1 MIYALVVV
9 VVGFGVAL
17 FGIIYTIGQGAARRA
32 RERADRVIVSEGLA
46 AVASY
51 SVNLLGSTS
60 IARGGV
66 RGVGVLVVTADAVEF
81 RLGYGSTAISIPRSS
96 IVEVAIGK
104 SFRIKGK
111 IRRYRRSVV
120 LTLRW
125 TDADA
130 LQTTGFGTRQANEI
144 ASRLP

>member
-9 VVGFGVAL
+9 IVGFGLAL
-17 FGIIYTIGQGAARRA
+17 FGIIYTIGQSAARRA
-32 RERADRVIVSEGLA
+32 RERADRVIEREGLA
-46 AVASY
+46 AIASY

-81 RLGYGSTAISIPRSS
+81 RLGYGSTAISIPRAS
-96 IVEVAIGK
+96 IVEVTIGK

-111 IRRYRRSVV
+111 LRRYRRPVV
-120 LTLRW
+120 LTVRW
-125 TDADA
+125 TDAGADHTSGFA
-130 LQTTGFGTRQANEI
+130 TGQAELI
-144 ASRLP
+144 AAHLG